1 MEHGVGREL
10 FLFFRLE
17 TGEAI
22 LSRRI
27 PPFFDAIS
35 LHFLSLPKG
44 KSTSWASRASCDGGK
59 QPFPLSSL
67 RVIAAT
73 KKKENRT
80 RDWKLLGPSLCHTF
94 LLAAQPTGQGKESV
108 VLLLL
113 VVVGVTTFHITV
125 Y

>member
-22 LSRRI
+22 LSRQI
-27 PPFFDAIS
+27 LPFFDVIS
-35 LHFLSLPKG
+35 LHFFSLSKG

-59 QPFPLSSL
+59 LPFPLSSL

-73 KKKENRT
+73 KKRKQDQR
-80 RDWKLLGPSLCHTF
+80 LGVVGAVAVSYFF
-94 LLAAQPTGQGKESV
+94 LL
-108 VLLLL
+108 
-113 VVVGVTTFHITV
+113 
-125 Y
+125 